1 MKLQNYYQFIFILL
15 LIILIGCK
23 DDKIT
28 DPQNNAEVVVKK
40 SNIDYNQNSFKILFP
55 DSSSLKNIS
64 TAYSSNYSEER
75 KAKLIENMKA
85 KVSKL
90 GEDVII
96 IESILSKAGCN
107 IPGEYI
113 LPTYAEK
120 AKYDGKDVWL
130 VQFTY
135 GLGNPGFGHFK
146 CFAFSI
152 PNLDT
157 LNYFGCK

>member
-1 MKLQNYYQFIFILL
+1 MKLRNHYQFISILL

-40 SNIDYNQNSFKILFP
+40 SNTDYNQNSFKTLFP
-55 DSSSLKNIS
+55 DSSSLKSIS

-85 KVSKL
+85 NVSKL
-90 GEDVII
+90 GEDVNI
-96 IESILSKAGCN
+96 IESILEKVGCN
-107 IPGEYI
+107 VSGEYI

-120 AKYDGKDVWL
+120 AKYEDKDVWL

-135 GLGNPGFGHFK
+135 GLGNPEFGHFK

>member
-1 MKLQNYYQFIFILL
+1 MKLQNYCQYFFIFLF
-15 LIILIGCK
+15 IILFGCK
-23 DDKIT
+23 NDKIT
-28 DPQNNAEVVVKK
+28 DPQNNAEVVVKI
-40 SNIDYNQNSFKILFP
+40 SGIDYNQKSFRTLFP

-75 KAKLIENMKA
+75 RAKLIDNMKN

-90 GEDVII
+90 GEDVKV
-96 IESILSKAGCN
+96 IESILSKTGCTVS
-107 IPGEYI
+107 GAYI

-120 AKYDGKDVWL
+120 AKYEGKDVWM

-135 GLGNPGFGHFK
+135 GLGNSGFGHYK

-157 LNYFGCK
+157 LNYLGCR